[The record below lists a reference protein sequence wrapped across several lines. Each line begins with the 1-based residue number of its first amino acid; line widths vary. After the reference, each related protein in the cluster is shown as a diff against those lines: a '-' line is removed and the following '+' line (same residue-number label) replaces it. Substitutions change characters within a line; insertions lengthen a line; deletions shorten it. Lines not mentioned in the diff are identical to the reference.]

1 MPRYLVNLLALLSC
15 IPCNPSYVL
24 AMAEAKNNATKPHTE
39 EIIHLDGRMLEGGGQ
54 LVRNAVALSALTG
67 KPITISDVRG
77 KRQGKTGLKGSHA
90 AAIKFLSEICQ
101 GEVIGGDVGS
111 TTLTF
116 YPRGRLQNGREKQT
130 EKAPRTRLLDLTLAN
145 GELPKIKPE
154 YTVNQST
161 VGSIFLIFQAV
172 YPYLVYASSL
182 AGKPVR
188 LHVTGGTNVTCAP
201 SFEYIDQVLIPNL
214 RKIGLP
220 EFSVKLNKRGWSTGP
235 KDLGAVTFLIHPLQA
250 SDSQVLTHGANGLVS
265 SGFPAL
271 NLSQYKR
278 EKITKIDITI
288 LAPDTE
294 IGEQQG
300 QGNRRDRR
308 NGGHERKRHDEHEI
322 FSPRITVRE
331 YLEEK
336 TNKNLRRALKQISNK
351 ELFSLDRENEDDDEI
366 VPISLH
372 TSKATHHNTH
382 LYILLVAHTS
392 TGLTI
397 GADALFDGFRSRS
410 DKRHGGKKQR
420 GDKSENNMISTLDEL
435 IENCVNDFID
445 ELVGK
450 PAGFGPESSNNTN
463 KHRPSVDMHMRDQLV
478 IFDALGSLELQ
489 RKKSGGRPVGIVA
502 NEEDERYWS
511 LHTRT
516 ARWVCEQIL
525 GEGLWR

>member
-1 MPRYLVNLLALLSC
+1 
-15 IPCNPSYVL
+15 
-24 AMAEAKNNATKPHTE
+24 MAEAENNAQKPHTE
-39 EIIHLDGRMLEGGGQ
+39 EEIHLDGRMLEGGGQ

-67 KPITISDVRG
+67 KPITITDIRG

-101 GEVIGGDVGS
+101 GEVIGGEIGS
-111 TTLTF
+111 KTLTF

-130 EKAPRTRLLDLTLAN
+130 EKTPNSRLLDLTLAN
-145 GELPKIKPE
+145 GELPTVKPE
-154 YTVNQST
+154 YTVHQST
-161 VGSIFLIFQAV
+161 VGSIFLIFQAL

-201 SFEYIDQVLIPNL
+201 SFEYIDQVLVPNL

-220 EFSVKLNKRGWSTGP
+220 ELSVKLNGRGWSTGP

-250 SDSQVLTHGANGLVS
+250 SNSDVLTHGAGGS
-265 SGFPAL
+265 IPSGFPAL

-278 EKITKIDITI
+278 GTITKVDITI
-288 LAPDTE
+288 LAPDME
-294 IGEQQG
+294 FREQQA

-308 NGGHERKRHDEHEI
+308 NAGLGGSQHDDYEI
-322 FSPRITVRE
+322 FSPRITIRE
-331 YLEEK
+331 YLEDK
-336 TNKNLRRALKQISNK
+336 THKHLRRALKQIANK
-351 ELFSLDRENEDDDEI
+351 QLFSPDVEDEDDDEI

-372 TSKATHHNTH
+372 TSEATHHNAH

-397 GADALFDGFRSRS
+397 GADALFGGFRNRS
-410 DKRHGGKKQR
+410 NNRHGGKKQR
-420 GDKSENNMISTLDEL
+420 GDKGENSMVTTLDDL
-435 IENCVNDFID
+435 IENCVNDFMQ
-445 ELVGK
+445 ELIGN
-450 PAGFGPESSNNTN
+450 PDGPGPESSNN
-463 KHRPSVDMHMRDQLV
+463 KHRPSVDVHMRDQLV

-489 RKKSGGRPVGIVA
+489 REKAGGRPVGIVA